1 MMSTTSAERS
11 APIAAVELT
20 GVSKSFDGVR
30 VLDAMSL
37 RVEQGSVH
45 ALLGG
50 NGSGKSTTL
59 KILAGVYA
67 ADQGGTIAIHGS
79 RYATGAYSAAVAR
92 SAGLRFVHQDLG
104 LIPDLTISENFALD
118 EGYPR
123 WAGPAISWKRLH
135 RRTRERL
142 RRAQV
147 DLDPRTLV
155 RDLRP
160 SDRTLVAIARA
171 LRDVDEGD
179 HVTLVLDEPTASLP
193 HHEVSLLLEALRRCR
208 AQGQTIIYVSHRLPE
223 VLSIADRISVL
234 RDGAVVATA
243 PPAELD
249 EARVVALMTGEAARE
264 RAGRHARS
272 RAAASRSRPAGP
284 PVLRVTDLAG
294 GPLRGVD
301 LEVGQGEIVGVA
313 GLLGSGRSSLL
324 QALFGGSR
332 AHAGRIEIC
341 GTVVR
346 NQTVAAA
353 IRAGIALVPEDRARD
368 AAFADRPLWENIS
381 ATVIGD
387 YWSGWRMARGA
398 ERRDAAD
405 LMEPFAVRAAS
416 PDVAFGALSGGNQQ
430 KAVLARWFR
439 LDPRLLLLDE
449 PTQGVDAMARTEIH
463 ALVREH
469 VTGGNAA
476 LVVSSDFEEL
486 EGLCDRVVVLRDGAN
501 VDELSGARSTEA
513 AIAAATQTS

>member
-1 MMSTTSAERS
+1 MSTASGGRAG
-11 APIAAVELT
+11 PAAVELT
-20 GVSKSFDGVR
+20 DVSKSFDDVR
-30 VLDAMSL
+30 VLDALSL
-37 RVEQGSVH
+37 RVEEGAVH

-59 KILAGVYA
+59 KILAGVYG
-67 ADQGGTIAIHGS
+67 ADDGGAIAIHGR
-79 RYATGAYSAAVAR
+79 RYATGSYTAAVAR
-92 SAGLRFVHQDLG
+92 SSGLRFVHQDLG
-104 LIPDLTISENFALD
+104 LVPDLTISENFALD

-123 WAGPAISWKRLH
+123 WAGPAISWRRLH
-135 RRTRERL
+135 GRTEERL

-171 LRDVDEGD
+171 LRDADEGER
-179 HVTLVLDEPTASLP
+179 VTLVLDEPTASLP

-208 AQGQTIIYVSHRLPE
+208 ARGQTIIYVSHRLRE

-243 PPAELD
+243 PPGELD
-249 EARVVALMTGEAARE
+249 EARVVALMAGEAARE
-264 RAGRHARS
+264 RAARRAPGRKVPPRGG
-272 RAAASRSRPAGP
+272 AAGTPI
-284 PVLRVTDLAG
+284 LRVRDLAG

-324 QALFGGSR
+324 QALFGVLPVD
-332 AHAGRIEIC
+332 AGRIEIC
-341 GTVVR
+341 GAPGR
-346 NQTVAAA
+346 HRTVAAA
-353 IRAGIALVPEDRARD
+353 IGAGIALVPEDRARD
-368 AAFADRPLWENIS
+368 AAFADRPVWENMS
-381 ATVIGD
+381 ATVVGD
-387 YWSGWRMARGA
+387 YWAGWRMARRA
-398 ERRDAAD
+398 ERRDAAA
-405 LMEPFAVRAAS
+405 LLEPFAVRAAG

-439 LDPRLLLLDE
+439 LNPRLLLLDE
-449 PTQGVDAMARTEIH
+449 PTQGVDAVARAEIH
-463 ALVREH
+463 ALIREH
-469 VTGGNAA
+469 VAGGNAA

-486 EGLCDRVVVLRDGAN
+486 EGLCDRVVILREG
-501 VDELSGARSTEA
+501 VDAGELSGDRLTEA
-513 AIAAATQTS
+513 AIAAATQTT